1 MVLANIPVSIGND
14 PSIIAELKMRYF
26 VEIAVNV
33 PGVTGSFHYHLPAEL
48 SGKVEIGHLVV
59 VPFGKQKVHG
69 VVLRFIDAPE
79 VPETKAVLELVDP
92 EAVLTAAQIRFAYF
106 LADEYL
112 SPVSSCIGLM
122 LPGGLLQQADVL
134 YTALGEAQEGLT
146 EAQRRLWNML
156 DQHGSML
163 GAQLDRK
170 LKRKYK
176 NWRNSARSL
185 ARRGLISTQ
194 SKLSPPKV
202 RPKRVRTAQLA
213 CSPRAAVEAFPG
225 LGQRSS
231 KAQKRRQSMLEFL
244 IEEPGPVNVSW
255 VYAHSGGSL
264 NDLRVLNE
272 LGLVALGENEIW
284 RDPIDRYDFVPDQP
298 PPLTSDQNAVWKR
311 IQDSLR
317 GARTARENKP
327 LLLHGVTGSGK
338 TEIYLRAVEE
348 TLNLGRGAIVLVP
361 EISLTPQTVRRFIS
375 RFPGL
380 VGLIHSQLSAG
391 ERYDTWRRARAGH
404 VRVIIGPRSALFAP
418 LPDPGIIILDESHD
432 GSYYQSDPA
441 PRYHARHAAAAY
453 AKMCAAVCLMGS
465 ATPDVT
471 SVYHCQRGRWEYLR
485 LPSRILAHK
494 KAVQSQL
501 ARLGTTKS
509 RFTALESQA
518 DAADLP
524 RVWKIDMREELK
536 VGNRSIFSR
545 KMASSLEQVLER
557 DQQAI
562 LFLNRRGTATYV
574 FCRDCGYSMKC
585 PRCGIPLT
593 YHQSKQHVLLCHHCG
608 YHRNLP
614 DKCPECK
621 SERIRHYGT
630 GTQRVEN
637 EVLKRF
643 PGARTLRWDLETTRK
658 KDAHRF
664 ILNQF
669 AARQADILIGT
680 QMLAK
685 GLDLPFVTLVGV
697 ILADVGLNLP
707 DYRATERTFQV
718 LTQVAGRAGR
728 SPLGGEVI
736 LQSFQP
742 EHYVIRAAAQHDYKE
757 FFQQELEYRRQL
769 AYPPFTKLVRLE
781 YRHPGYE
788 NAQEGA
794 RKMAERLKNWII
806 TEDRRATKII
816 GPVPCFFERIAGL
829 YRWQILLKGP
839 DPVTIL
845 RGRPLGEWRIAVDPP
860 SLL

>member
-1 MVLANIPVSIGND
+1 M
-14 PSIIAELKMRYF
+14 KHF

-33 PGVTGSFHYHLPAEL
+33 PTVAGSFHYHLPPEL
-48 SGKVEIGHLVV
+48 EGKVEIGHLVV

-69 VVLRFIDAPE
+69 VVLSFVEEPE
-79 VPETKAVLELVDP
+79 VSKTKTVLGFVDP
-92 EAVLTAAQIRFAYF
+92 EAVLTVAQIRFAHF
-106 LADEYL
+106 LAEEYL
-112 SPVSSCIGLM
+112 APVSSCVSLM
-122 LPGGLLQQADVL
+122 LPSGLLQQADVL
-134 YTALGEAQEGLT
+134 YTALGQAQEGMT
-146 EAQRRLWNML
+146 DSQRRLWNML
-156 DQHGSML
+156 DQHGPML

-170 LKRKYK
+170 FKHI

-185 ARRGLISTQ
+185 ARKGLISTQ
-194 SKLSPPKV
+194 SKLSAPKV
-202 RPKRVRTAQLA
+202 KPKRVRTVQLA
-213 CSPRAAVEAFPG
+213 CTPQAAVVAFPD
-225 LGQRSS
+225 LGKQGSE
-231 KAQKRRQSMLEFL
+231 AQKRRQSMLEFL
-244 IEEPGPVNVSW
+244 VEEPGPVNVSW

-264 NDLRVLNE
+264 NDLRKLNE
-272 LGLVALGENEIW
+272 LGLVALGESEIW
-284 RDPIDRYDFVPDQP
+284 RDPIDRYEFIPDEP
-298 PPLTSDQNAVWKR
+298 PPLTSDQGAVWEK

-317 GARTARENKP
+317 EVRVSKVNKP
-327 LLLHGVTGSGK
+327 FLLHGVTGSGK

-348 TLNLGRGAIVLVP
+348 VINLDRSAIVLVP

-380 VGLIHSQLSAG
+380 VGLIHSGLSAG
-391 ERYDTWRRARAGH
+391 ERYDTWRKARAGH
-404 VRVIIGPRSALFAP
+404 VRVIVGPRSALFAP
-418 LPDPGIIILDESHD
+418 LADPGIIILDESHD

-441 PRYHARHAAAAY
+441 PRYHARNAAAAY
-453 AKMCAAVCLMGS
+453 AKMCGAVCLMGS
-465 ATPDVT
+465 ATPDVS
-471 SVYHCQRGRWEYLR
+471 SVYNCQRGIWEYLR

-501 ARLGTTKS
+501 ERLGTTKS
-509 RFTALESQA
+509 RYSPLEAQA
-518 DAADLP
+518 DATDLP

-536 VGNRSIFSR
+536 DGNRSIFSR
-545 KMASSLEQVLER
+545 KLASSLEQVLGQE
-557 DQQAI
+557 QQAI

-574 FCRDCGYSMKC
+574 FCRDCGHSMKC

-593 YHQSKQHVLLCHHCG
+593 YHKSNEKSLMCHHCG
-608 YHRNLP
+608 YQRNMP
-614 DKCPECK
+614 GKCPECK

-643 PGARTLRWDLETTRK
+643 PGVRTLRWDYETTRK

-669 AARQADILIGT
+669 VSRQADILIGT

-742 EHYVIRAAAQHDYKE
+742 EHYVIQAAARHDYKE
-757 FFQQELEYRRQL
+757 FYQQELEYRRKL

-781 YRHPGYE
+781 YRHLRSEG
-788 NAQEGA
+788 AQEEA
-794 RKMAERLKNWII
+794 RQMAARLNNWIEEEGRRSTRI
-806 TEDRRATKII
+806 T
-816 GPVPCFFERIAGL
+816 GPVPCFFERVAGL

-839 DPVTIL
+839 DPVSLL
-845 RGRPLGEWRIAVDPP
+845 RGRPMGEWRVAVNPP